1 MTNFACRQKFGRLF
15 SMRKSIFNP
24 ENQQQDTASKIVAGL
39 ERISEAFKALLWE
52 KAKVLGLS
60 PIQIR
65 ILLFVA
71 YHKDALCNV
80 SHLAKE
86 FNITKPTVSD
96 AVRILANKE
105 LIVKDFSSSDSR
117 SYTILLSEKGNDIVA
132 QTENFADPLKKQFD
146 GMPSK
151 DLELLFQNIS
161 KVIYGLHRN
170 NILSVQRTCYG
181 CAFYDKR
188 TSGDYCKLLETS
200 LMPKD
205 IRLDCPEFELKS

>member
-1 MTNFACRQKFGRLF
+1 MTNFACRLNFGRLF
-15 SMRKSIFNP
+15 YMHNSIFNP
-24 ENQQQDTASKIVAGL
+24 ESQQQDTASKIVAGL
-39 ERISEAFKALLWE
+39 ERISEAFKTLLWE
-52 KAKVLGLS
+52 KATMLGLS

-96 AVRILANKE
+96 AVRILDKKE

-117 SYTILLSEKGNDIVA
+117 SYTILLSTKGKDIVA

-151 DLELLFQNIS
+151 DFDILFANIS

-170 NILSVQRTCYG
+170 DILSVQRTCYG

-188 TSGDYCKLLETS
+188 KGGDYCKLLETS

-205 IRLDCPEFELKS
+205 IRLDCPEFEVKD